1 MRTIERKFGERREN
15 GMEIVE
21 HLGQPHQ
28 VFPNSGKCCPIPYWK
43 NFRKFKPE
51 PDLVDWK
58 ATPATIFHFD
68 MATKTLCSVKQ
79 LFLTLAKMR
88 ILFNLPLTESS
99 VQVLVR
105 GCYQR
110 TLWIVSCCG
119 GGGQ

>member
-58 ATPATIFHFD
+58 ATPATIFHLD

-79 LFLTLAKMR
+79 LILTLEKG
-88 ILFNLPLTESS
+88 FCLTS
-99 VQVLVR
+99 L
-105 GCYQR
+105 
-110 TLWIVSCCG
+110 
-119 GGGQ
+119 